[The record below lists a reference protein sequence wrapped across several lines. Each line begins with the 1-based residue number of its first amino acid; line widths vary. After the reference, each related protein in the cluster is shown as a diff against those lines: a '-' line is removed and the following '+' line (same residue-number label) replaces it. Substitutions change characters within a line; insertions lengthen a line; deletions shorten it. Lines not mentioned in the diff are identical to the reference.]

1 MIVKTASHQML
12 QKFEWRQLALEVLLH
27 FVGKA
32 VEAGIR
38 AYIPMKES
46 ENPSF
51 DRVSFEIIKFHL
63 EFCVEKFTPSEK
75 NNFHF
80 FRTKSRV
87 FTFSG
92 QL

>member
-46 ENPSF
+46 ENP
-51 DRVSFEIIKFHL
+51 L
-63 EFCVEKFTPSEK
+63 
-75 NNFHF
+75 
-80 FRTKSRV
+80 
-87 FTFSG
+87 
-92 QL
+92 L